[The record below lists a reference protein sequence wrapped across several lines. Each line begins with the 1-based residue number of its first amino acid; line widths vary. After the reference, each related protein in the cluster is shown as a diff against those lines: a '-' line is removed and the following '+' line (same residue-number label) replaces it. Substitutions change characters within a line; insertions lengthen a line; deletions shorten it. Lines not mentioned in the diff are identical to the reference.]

1 MVNSMQIGV
10 HLASPTTAHDRFSP
24 VVRSFSIFTGP
35 ADIIGPPDLPANMD
49 AEDLRL
55 LLREVFRA
63 AGGKHDD
70 FDEYD
75 RAMVDE
81 ARVAVFVTPSR
92 IIGAG

>member
-1 MVNSMQIGV
+1 
-10 HLASPTTAHDRFSP
+10 
-24 VVRSFSIFTGP
+24 
-35 ADIIGPPDLPANMD
+35 MD

-81 ARVAVFVTPSR
+81 ARVAVFVAPSR